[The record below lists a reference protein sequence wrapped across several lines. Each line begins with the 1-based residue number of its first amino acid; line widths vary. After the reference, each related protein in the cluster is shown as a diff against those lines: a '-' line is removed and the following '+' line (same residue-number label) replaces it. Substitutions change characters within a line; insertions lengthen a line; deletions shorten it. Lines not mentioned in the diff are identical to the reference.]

1 MKNKKK
7 QKKKII
13 IVLIIGIIIVAGIF
27 FLLPSSK
34 ESILIQDSNNNYLLI
49 NNKKQIKIKL
59 KEINNIY
66 KINNNYLLYLKDQK
80 LYLYNVKKEK
90 SKEIAKDNPQI
101 HDFNINNI
109 IYSINNNTYIYNIK
123 KNKTSN
129 LKDINYI
136 EMTKDKKNIVGQ
148 NNNKLIIYNIKNNK
162 EIVKINDVREYKCN
176 NDSCTDIYY
185 IESNNLKRY
194 HKKVKD
200 LKENAI
206 NILYQEKNIVIYQNY
221 INGEYSLYYKKGNKN
236 IKLDTSK
243 RAFDKVLINKNKV
256 IYQTAGNCIEIKK
269 NGKKRKIIARDIDKL
284 IEVYKN
290 KYLILKNN
298 SLYLNNKL
306 LDKKVNKDSITIIK
320 NKIYYLKSN
329 DEIYELVKS
338 TAKKSKIINKNVID
352 LKSIEDNIYYLGDY
366 NLNYRYGNI
375 YTIKGKNK
383 IAEKVSTIIDN
394 E

>member
-1 MKNKKK
+1 MKKRLLLVP
-7 QKKKII
+7 I
-13 IVLIIGIIIVAGIF
+13 IVITIIMTLGIGFKTIIQKTSLLSFLTGTTLEEKELSTVANQMYVTM
-27 FLLPSSK
+27 LDDKAKVVATTNPNT
-34 ESILIQDSNNNYLLI
+34 Q
-49 NNKKQIKIKL
+49 
-59 KEINNIY
+59 
-66 KINNNYLLYLKDQK
+66 
-80 LYLYNVKKEK
+80 VAEK
-90 SKEIAKDNPQI
+90 YVFSDETKPQAQPNTKDNYFI
-101 HDFNINNI
+101 LFEITDTNGSSG
-109 IYSINNNTYIYNIK
+109 Y
-123 KNKTSN
+123 
-129 LKDINYI
+129 
-136 EMTKDKKNIVGQ
+136 TKV
-148 NNNKLIIYNIKNNK
+148 
-162 EIVKINDVREYKCN
+162 E
-176 NDSCTDIYY
+176 
-185 IESNNLKRY
+185 
-194 HKKVKD
+194 
-200 LKENAI
+200 EN
-206 NILYQEKNIVIYQNY
+206 VIYTLELPEY
-221 INGEYSLYYKKGNKN
+221 ITPTVFYDEGIEPNEQCTNFTKKGQTVACGGIYKKGNKN

-298 SLYLNNKL
+298 TLYLNNKL
-306 LDKKVNKDSITIIK
+306 LDKKVNEDSITIIK

-338 TAKKSKIINKNVID
+338 TTKKSKIINKNVID
-352 LKSIEDNIYYLGDY
+352 LKSIEDNIYYLGDF